1 MQRDRMMDGWM
12 DGKQFF
18 VCQSEPQALAQGAV
32 SSDTCTMSQQISL
45 KIEHILMSEA
55 RGYCGSNVGI
65 RYIMKFAENNKVVYL
80 NENILTNFKK

>member
-1 MQRDRMMDGWM
+1 
-12 DGKQFF
+12 
-18 VCQSEPQALAQGAV
+18 
-32 SSDTCTMSQQISL
+32 
-45 KIEHILMSEA
+45 MSEA